1 MAKLAQ
7 ILSRIRIVHK
17 PSSRLTKVVVVCSI
31 VLCMAALLV
40 LGGAIRSYESQ
51 NDELRDHAAQL
62 EQEKGQLEDK
72 NDKKGTLEGL
82 LEFARDFLGLTDPD
96 SVIFDSES

>member
-17 PSSRLTKVVVVCSI
+17 PSSKLTKAVVVCSV

-40 LGGAIRSYESQ
+40 LGSMIRGYEAQ
-51 NDELRDHAAQL
+51 NDALRDQAAQE
-62 EQEKGQLEDK
+62 EQIRDQLKDK

-82 LEFARDFLGLTDPD
+82 LEFAKDFLGLADAD
-96 SVIFDSES
+96 SVIFGSED